1 MADSILRVILRG
13 DAAQLSSSLQ
23 RASARLQQ
31 FGSKVKAVSSQMQSI
46 ALPLALAGGAS
57 VKMAADFDKS
67 MTQIKSL
74 VGVASDEVNQMG
86 VVARQM
92 AKSTGQSS
100 NDAAEAL
107 FYITSAGL
115 RGADAMSV
123 LQASLKASAIGLGDT
138 KIVADL
144 ATSAM
149 NAYGS
154 DTLSATMATDV
165 LVKAVREG
173 KLEATELA
181 GSMGRVLPVAS
192 AMGVSFNEV
201 GAAFAALSRTGTNAA
216 EAATQVR
223 GILVSL
229 LKPAKEAED
238 TMGELGLSS
247 AMLRN
252 TIKQEGLL
260 AALELLKTAFEGNDD
275 AQAKVFG
282 NVRALSGVL
291 DLLGANV
298 ATTRTIFD
306 SLNDSVGTTNLAF
319 AETEKSAAYK
329 MTKAINNAKEAFLS
343 LGQTLMISVAPLV
356 EKMTNFISNLVKG
369 FMALSTET
377 QGWIVGLT
385 ALSLALPSIIA
396 IISGVASAIALLVSP
411 IGLVVAGLAM
421 IGYIIVQ
428 NWKPIRKLIVDV
440 ANYFIDLYNTSE
452 LFRYSIHLIAGTFA
466 GTWESIKGYSI
477 LLWNTF
483 KTLASNIVDLFSGT
497 NDLMVAALTGDPRR
511 MAMALGKLTPVIS
524 KVWEDAEDDAA
535 AGEASAKAYYEQIK
549 LGTSKRKIE
558 LLTEDDIQAPFD
570 KIAKLWDKF
579 KAMFAGGGGGAM
591 ADVAGGGGLSNQFN
605 DMFKPLYPIVVKQL
619 DRVRMAFEN
628 LGLSI
633 DSIAFA
639 IGDSFTAAFEAMLD
653 GGSFIKTLGEMLGKL
668 VKQLLAAAMAS
679 LILSAILGGLGVKSF
694 AGGGIGFK
702 DIFTK
707 MSGFGNT
714 QAFANGGIISG
725 PTLGLM
731 GEYPNAASNPEVV
744 APLDRL
750 KSLIGDN
757 QGGTRLSGEFRVKG
771 QDLVVALERANKQRN
786 NFI

>member
-1 MADSILRVILRG
+1 MRVILRG

-46 ALPLALAGGAS
+46 ALPMALAGGAA
-57 VKMAADFDKS
+57 VKMAGDFDRS
-67 MTQIKSL
+67 MTQIKTL
-74 VGVASDEVNQMG
+74 VGVASDEVNGMG
-86 VVARQM
+86 ETARKM
-92 AKSTGQSS
+92 AVSTAVSS
-100 NDAAEAL
+100 TEAADAL
-107 FYITSAGL
+107 YFITSAGL

-123 LQASLKASAIGLGDT
+123 LQQSLKGAAIGLGDT
-138 KIVADL
+138 KTIADL

-154 DTLSATMATDV
+154 NTLSATMATDV
-165 LVKAVREG
+165 LTKAVREG
-173 KLEATELA
+173 KLESSELA
-181 GSMGRVLPVAS
+181 GAMGRVLPVAS

-216 EAATQVR
+216 EAATQIR
-223 GILVSL
+223 GILKAM

-238 TMGELGLSS
+238 KMVELGLSS

-252 TIKQEGLL
+252 TIEQDGLL
-260 AALELLKTAFEGNDD
+260 AALEILKTRFEGNDD
-275 AQAKVFG
+275 AIAKVFG
-282 NVRALSGVL
+282 DVRALSGVM

-298 ATTRTIFD
+298 DTTRIIFD
-306 SLNDSVGTTNLAF
+306 SLKDSLGVTNVAF
-319 AETEKSAAYK
+319 NELQNSAEFKMRKS
-329 MTKAINNAKEAFLS
+329 INNAKEAFLS
-343 LGQTLMISVAPLV
+343 LGQTLAVSVAPLV
-356 EKMTNFISNLVKG
+356 QKITNFIGNLVKG
-369 FMALSTET
+369 FQSLTTET

-452 LFRYSIHLIAGTFA
+452 FFRYSIHLLAGTFA
-466 GTWESIKGYSI
+466 GTWESIKGYSA

-483 KTLASNIVDLFSGT
+483 KTLASNVFDLFSGMG
-497 NDLMVAALTGDPRR
+497 DVMVASLTGDPAR
-511 MAMALGKLTPVIS
+511 MAMALAKLTPVIS
-524 KVWEDAEDDAA
+524 KVWEDSKDDAA
-535 AGEASAKAYYEQIK
+535 AAADAASKAYYEQIK

-570 KIAKLWDKF
+570 KVAQLWEKF
-579 KAMFAGGGGGAM
+579 KAMFSSGGGGAM
-591 ADVAGGGGLSNQFN
+591 ADVAGGGGGLSDQFK

-619 DRVRMAFEN
+619 DRVRMAFES

-639 IGDSFTAAFEAMLD
+639 IGDSFTSAFEAMLD
-653 GGSFIKTLGEMLGKL
+653 GGSFLQTLGEMLGKL

-679 LILSAILGGLGVKSF
+679 LILSAILGGLGVQSF